1 MRLIQLTRK
10 HNPTAKAKLVQEL
23 EEAYADKKNATLL
36 KVLPHPDDADDE
48 TVEAVIVPHQ
58 SEFSDLFKTISKSKG
73 TRKSEF
79 QWNDPDL
86 EALLGLGAMQV
97 NFQADANLLLVDTK
111 KKGEII
117 FAIVTKAFY
126 DSNR

>member
-10 HNPTAKAKLVQEL
+10 DTPAAKAKLLQEL
-23 EEAYADKKNATLL
+23 EDAYADKENAALL
-36 KVLPHPDDADDE
+36 KVLPHPDDDDDE
-48 TVEAVIVPHQ
+48 TVEAVIIPHH
-58 SEFSDLFKTISKSKG
+58 SEFSDLFKTIAKSKG

-79 QWNDPDL
+79 QWNDPEL

-97 NFQADANLLLVDTK
+97 NFQADANLLLVDAEK
-111 KKGEII
+111 KSEVI

-126 DSNR
+126 DSNK